1 MIDLEKLEL
10 YRENNRIEAKKAL
23 GGLPHSIWETYSAFA
38 NTMGGLILLGVE
50 EFKDKSLHT
59 VDLPDPGALCDEFW
73 ALVNDP
79 GKASVNTLKRSDI
92 AIEEVNGDHIVIIN
106 VPKAPRRL
114 RPVYVEG
121 DPQNTYRRSGES
133 DVKCDSK
140 ELDLMKKDARYMK
153 AIVGFLTD
161 VISASPSQVAEHLGI
176 SLAASKNLL
185 EKLVE
190 DGVVVPEEG
199 RRRRSYR
206 LRS

>member
-1 MIDLEKLEL
+1 MLDLEKLEL

-59 VDLPDPGALCDEFW
+59 VGLPDPEALCEEFW
-73 ALVNDP
+73 TLVNDP
-79 GKASVNTLKRSDI
+79 KKASVNTMKRSDI
-92 AIEEVNGDHIVIIN
+92 AIEEVNGDRIVIIS
-106 VPKAPRRL
+106 VPKAPRRS

-133 DVKCDSK
+133 DIKCSAE

-153 AIVGFLTD
+153 AIVEYLTD
-161 VISASPSQVAEHLGI
+161 AISASPSRVAEHLGI
-176 SLAASKNLL
+176 SLSAAKNLL
-185 EKLVE
+185 EKLAE

-199 RRRRSYR
+199 RRRRCYR
-206 LRS
+206 LKS